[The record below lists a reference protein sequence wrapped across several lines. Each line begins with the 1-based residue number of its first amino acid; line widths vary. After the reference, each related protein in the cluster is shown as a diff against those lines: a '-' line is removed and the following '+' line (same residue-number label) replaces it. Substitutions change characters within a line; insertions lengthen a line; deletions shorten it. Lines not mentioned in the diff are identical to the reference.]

1 MIKKLLLLAL
11 LILPLALNA
20 QDELV
25 AEKVAGNVY
34 MIPGGGGNI
43 GVCIGEDGTF
53 MIDDQFADRN
63 EAIMNAIKKA
73 GGGEVQ
79 FLVNTHFHHDH
90 TSGNEIMG
98 ESGSVIFAHE
108 NVRKRLSMEQVLDY
122 TNMKKPALAKV
133 GLPVVT
139 FTQDITF
146 HYNGDEIDVIHLGP
160 AHTDGDAIVLFKN
173 ANVIHCGDIFFE
185 SIYPFI
191 DLQNGGS
198 VKGMIDAIDRIIDMS
213 DPETKLI
220 SGHGA
225 VSDYDGFIAYRAML
239 TTVYERVKKMIAEG
253 KSLDEIV
260 AAKPTAEYD
269 EKLDNNFT
277 PAANFIGFIYQ
288 ELTAK

>member
-1 MIKKLLLLAL
+1 MIKKLLLFAL
-11 LILPLALNA
+11 MALPLSLSA
-20 QDELV
+20 QEELV
-25 AEKVAGNVY
+25 AEKIAGNVY

-90 TSGNEIMG
+90 TSGNEILG
-98 ESGSVIFAHE
+98 EAGSVIFAHE
-108 NVRKRLSMEQVLDY
+108 NVRKRLSMEQVIDY
-122 TNMKKPALAKV
+122 TGMKKDALAKV

-139 FTQDITF
+139 FTHDITF
-146 HYNGDEIDVIHLGP
+146 HYNNDEIEVVHLGP
-160 AHTDGDAIVLFKN
+160 AHTDGDAVVNFTK

-185 SIYPFI
+185 SIYPFV

-198 VKGMIDAIDRIIDMS
+198 VKGMIDAVDTIIDMCN
-213 DPETKLI
+213 PETKLI
-220 SGHGA
+220 PGHGA
-225 VSDYDGFIAYRAML
+225 VTDYDGLIAYRAML
-239 TTVYERVKKMIAEG
+239 TTVYERVKKMVGEG
-253 KSLDEIV
+253 KTLEDIIASQ
-260 AAKPTAEYD
+260 PTAEYD
-269 EKLDNNFT
+269 EKLDNTFT
-277 PAANFIGFIYQ
+277 PKDKFIGFIYQ